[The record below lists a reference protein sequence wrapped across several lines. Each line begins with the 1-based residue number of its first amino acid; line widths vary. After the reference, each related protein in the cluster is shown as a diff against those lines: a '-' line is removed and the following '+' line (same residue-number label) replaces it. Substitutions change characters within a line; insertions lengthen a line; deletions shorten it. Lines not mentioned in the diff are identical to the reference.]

1 MRLPSRAYDAPPWW
15 VGGGVGS
22 SGSSQPSS
30 SCGSAVAAVLALLG
44 VAAAHRGQQA
54 LDRAQR
60 DRTYEAL
67 IDPATGALLD
77 DAHDEFARGNDLLSN
92 PVMFPFRFLPVL
104 GRQLRAADR
113 LTDNAADASEV
124 ARDTVDEVRDDER
137 GAHTAGPG
145 TAAPPR
151 PAGDGGRRLRTGG
164 SRRSTSPTTR
174 RSSVRS
180 TTCGPRWPTSGA
192 RRSTASTGRRRCWVR
207 CRACSTARPIS
218 CWGANNAEMR
228 AGSGMFLSATTLTT
242 EGGHLDIG
250 DVRPTN
256 RLVLDEGVETP
267 PELAQNY
274 PWLDTGKDFR
284 NLALSPQFAQSAEIA
299 SRMWPQVP
307 KGEEVDGV
315 LAVDAEALWH
325 IMKVTGPV
333 TVNGTTYTPK
343 TVRYQLLNGQ
353 YKQFPKDQGD
363 RTDQLGEVARAVF
376 DELESGDWKVGKL
389 ATALIDSV
397 AGRHLLLW
405 SADETEQAGWEA
417 ASADGASRRTR
428 WRSRCSAEG
437 PTSSTTTST
446 WRRRSPRRRRPTAPR
461 CGSTSRCGT
470 ARRRRANRSTWS
482 GPNTE
487 GLAEGEYTGIVA
499 VNVPKAARSVR
510 FEGGAYSTLVGTD
523 GPTQTQG
530 RYVRILRGDQARAD
544 PPLPAAGLGRPPDH
558 RTFGPG
564 QTTTVDLRRPRVRGR
579 EAPHGRAW

>member
-1 MRLPSRAYDAPPWW
+1 MVGRRRRWIKWLVAALVLVW
-15 VGGGVGS
+15 V
-22 SGSSQPSS
+22 
-30 SCGSAVAAVLALLG
+30 AAAAVLALLG
-44 VAAAHRGQQA
+44 VAAADRGQQA

-67 IDPATGALLD
+67 TDPATGALLD
-77 DAHDEFARGNDLLSN
+77 DAHDEFARGNRLLAN

-104 GRQLRAADR
+104 GRQLRSADR
-113 LTDNAADASEV
+113 LTQNAADASEV
-124 ARDTVDEVRDDER
+124 ARDTVDEVREMSEGPTPQGPERLRLLGRLATVVDDAHRRLEAIDIPDDEALIGPVDDVRTTLADKR
-137 GAHTAGPG
+137 GEAV
-145 TAAPPR
+145 
-151 PAGDGGRRLRTGG
+151 DGLDRASKVLG
-164 SRRSTSPTTR
+164 SLQSLLDGETYL
-174 RSSVRS
+174 V
-180 TTCGPRWPTSGA
+180 
-192 RRSTASTGRRRCWVR
+192 
-207 CRACSTARPIS
+207 
-218 CWGANNAEMR
+218 WGANNAEMR

-267 PELAQNY
+267 PELSRNY
-274 PWLDTGKDFR
+274 PWLDTGNDFR
-284 NLALSPQFAQSAEIA
+284 NLALSPRFAQSAEIA

-307 KGEEVDGV
+307 EGEEVDGV

-397 AGRHLLLW
+397 AGRHLLMW
-405 SADETEQAGWEA
+405 SADEAEQAGWEA
-417 ASADGASRRTR
+417 ASADGGLEEESLAVSVLSRGANKLDYYLGVGAAITTT
-428 WRSRCSAEG
+428 A
-437 PTSSTTTST
+437 STT
-446 WRRRSPRRRRPTAPR
+446 
-461 CGSTSRCGT
+461 GT
-470 ARRRRANRSTWS
+470 EVYVDISLRNRTPAKGDPKYVV
-482 GPNTE
+482 GPNIE
-487 GLAEGEYTGIVA
+487 GLAEGEYAGIVV

-510 FEGGAYSTLVGTD
+510 FEGGAYSTLAGTD

-530 RYVRILRGDQARAD
+530 RYLRILRGDQARLTLRFR
-544 PPLPAAGLGRPPDH
+544 LPASADHLVIEPSARVGPLRWTFDGHEFVVEKRRTVELGDSP
-558 RTFGPG
+558 
-564 QTTTVDLRRPRVRGR
+564 
-579 EAPHGRAW
+579 

>member
-1 MRLPSRAYDAPPWW
+1 M
-15 VGGGVGS
+15 VGRRRRWIKWLV
-22 SGSSQPSS
+22 
-30 SCGSAVAAVLALLG
+30 ATLVLVWVAAAGVLALLG
-44 VAAAHRGQQA
+44 VTAAHRGQQA

-60 DRTYEAL
+60 ERTYEAL

-77 DAHDEFARGNDLLSN
+77 DAHDEFAHGNDLLSN

-124 ARDTVDEVRDDER
+124 ARDTVDEVREMSEGPTPQGTERLRLLGRLATVVDDAHRRLEAIDIPDDEALVGPVDNVRTTLADKR
-137 GAHTAGPG
+137 GEAVEGLDRASKVLGSLQSLL
-145 TAAPPR
+145 
-151 PAGDGGRRLRTGG
+151 DGETYL
-164 SRRSTSPTTR
+164 
-174 RSSVRS
+174 V
-180 TTCGPRWPTSGA
+180 
-192 RRSTASTGRRRCWVR
+192 
-207 CRACSTARPIS
+207 
-218 CWGANNAEMR
+218 WGANNAEMR

-267 PELAQNY
+267 PELTQNY
-274 PWLDTGKDFR
+274 PWLNTGKDFR
-284 NLALSPQFAQSAEIA
+284 NLALSPQFPQSAEIA

-417 ASADGASRRTR
+417 ASADGSLQEESLAVSVLSRGSNKLDYYLDVGAAITTTPSTTGTEVRVDISLRNRTPAKGEPKYVVGPN
-428 WRSRCSAEG
+428 AEG
-437 PTSSTTTST
+437 
-446 WRRRSPRRRRPTAPR
+446 
-461 CGSTSRCGT
+461 
-470 ARRRRANRSTWS
+470 
-482 GPNTE
+482 
-487 GLAEGEYTGIVA
+487 LVEGEYTGIVA

-530 RYVRILRGDQARAD
+530 RYLRILRGDRARLTLRFH
-544 PPLPAAGLGRPPDH
+544 LPASADHLIIEPSARVKPLRWTFDGHEFVVEKRRTVELGDSP
-558 RTFGPG
+558 
-564 QTTTVDLRRPRVRGR
+564 
-579 EAPHGRAW
+579 

>member
-1 MRLPSRAYDAPPWW
+1 M
-15 VGGGVGS
+15 
-22 SGSSQPSS
+22 
-30 SCGSAVAAVLALLG
+30 
-44 VAAAHRGQQA
+44 AAAHRGQQA

-92 PVMFPFRFLPVL
+92 PVMSPFRFLPVL

-124 ARDTVDEVRDDER
+124 ARDTVDEVREMSEGPTPQGTERLRLLGRLATVVDDAHRRLEAIDIPDDEALVGPVDNVRTTLADKR
-137 GAHTAGPG
+137 GEAV
-145 TAAPPR
+145 
-151 PAGDGGRRLRTGG
+151 DGLDRASKVLG
-164 SRRSTSPTTR
+164 SLQSLLDGETYL
-174 RSSVRS
+174 V
-180 TTCGPRWPTSGA
+180 
-192 RRSTASTGRRRCWVR
+192 
-207 CRACSTARPIS
+207 
-218 CWGANNAEMR
+218 WGANNAEMR

-274 PWLDTGKDFR
+274 PWLDTGKR
-284 NLALSPQFAQSAEIA
+284 LPQPRPVAASSRSRPEIA

-405 SADETEQAGWEA
+405 SADEAEQAGWEA
-417 ASADGASRRTR
+417 ASADGSLQEESLAVSVLSRGCQQARLL
-428 WRSRCSAEG
+428 
-437 PTSSTTTST
+437 
-446 WRRRSPRRRRPTAPR
+446 PRRGGGDHHDVVDHGHRGAGRHLVAEPHA
-461 CGSTSRCGT
+461 G
-470 ARRRRANRSTWS
+470 
-482 GPNTE
+482 E
-487 GLAEGEYTGIVA
+487 G
-499 VNVPKAARSVR
+499 
-510 FEGGAYSTLVGTD
+510 
-523 GPTQTQG
+523 
-530 RYVRILRGDQARAD
+530 
-544 PPLPAAGLGRPPDH
+544 
-558 RTFGPG
+558 
-564 QTTTVDLRRPRVRGR
+564 
-579 EAPHGRAW
+579 